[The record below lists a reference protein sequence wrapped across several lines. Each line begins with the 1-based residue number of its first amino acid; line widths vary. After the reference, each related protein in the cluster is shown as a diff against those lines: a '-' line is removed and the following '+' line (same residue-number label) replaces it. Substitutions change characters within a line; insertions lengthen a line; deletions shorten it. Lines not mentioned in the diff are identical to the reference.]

1 MAAAVPTAEGTSG
14 PAGPRARV
22 LAELAARREVLQ
34 GPDGVDPVLSN
45 RPSAGE
51 DALELNA
58 ACLAL
63 PEYARELGKSGTPLL
78 WSWPARMYRI
88 GAERRAELLE
98 AAALLVAA
106 VERLDVAAAGR
117 RRRLRVVDPRDAAWT
132 ETSPAAANSTT

>member
-1 MAAAVPTAEGTSG
+1 MAAADPTAERGSE

-22 LAELAARREVLQ
+22 LAELAARREVLV
-34 GPDGVDPVLSN
+34 GPDGVDPALSN

-63 PEYARELGKSGTPLL
+63 PEYARELGRSGTPLL
-78 WSWPARMYRI
+78 WSWPSRTYRA

-98 AAALLVAA
+98 AAALLIAA
-106 VERLDVAAAGR
+106 VERLDGAAAGR
-117 RRRLRVVDPRDAAWT
+117 RHRLRVVDPQDGGWT
-132 ETSPAAANSTT
+132 ETPAIAAVSSR